1 MDLFELLTKFEHGLS
16 DIATAMK
23 GGGSLRRVNSAVK
36 LP

>member
-23 GGGSLRRVNSAVK
+23 GGSLRRVNSAVK